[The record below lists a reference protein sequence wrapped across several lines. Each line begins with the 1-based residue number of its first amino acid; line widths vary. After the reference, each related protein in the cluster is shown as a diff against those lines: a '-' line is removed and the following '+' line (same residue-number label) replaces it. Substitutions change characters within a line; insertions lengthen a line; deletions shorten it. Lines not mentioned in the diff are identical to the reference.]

1 MSEKTYNLAEQIALE
16 QMARES
22 GMEQQKE
29 RLLDRARMFCNAP
42 ADSAV
47 INPTHNYRQGQ
58 IKTAD
63 ELLRFLEG
71 K

>member
-1 MSEKTYNLAEQIALE
+1 MTSKTAEQIALE
-16 QMARES
+16 EMARES
-22 GMEQQKE
+22 GMLEQKDRTLQ
-29 RLLDRARMFCNAP
+29 RARMFCNAP

-47 INPTHNYRQGQ
+47 INPTHNYRKGQ

>member
-1 MSEKTYNLAEQIALE
+1 MSKTAEQIALE
-16 QMARES
+16 EMAKEY
-22 GMEQQKE
+22 GMLQQKE
-29 RLLDRARMFCNAP
+29 RTLERARMFCNAP
-42 ADSAV
+42 ANSTML
-47 INPTHNYRQGQ
+47 NPTHNYRQGQ

>member
-1 MSEKTYNLAEQIALE
+1 MTSKTAEQIALE

-22 GMEQQKE
+22 GMLEQKDRTLQ
-29 RLLDRARMFCNAP
+29 RARMFCNAP

>member
-1 MSEKTYNLAEQIALE
+1 MASKTAEQIALE

-22 GMEQQKE
+22 GMQEQKDRTLE
-29 RLLDRARMFCNAP
+29 RARMFCNAP
-42 ADSAV
+42 VYSAALQ
-47 INPTHNYRQGQ
+47 PMLGYRQGQ

>member
-1 MSEKTYNLAEQIALE
+1 MTSKTAEQIALE

-22 GMEQQKE
+22 GMLEQNIRMLE
-29 RLLDRARMFCNAP
+29 RARMFCNTP

-47 INPTHNYRQGQ
+47 FHVGQRIRQGQ

>member
-1 MSEKTYNLAEQIALE
+1 MTKTAEQIALE

-22 GMEQQKE
+22 GMLEQKE
-29 RLLDRARMFCNAP
+29 RTLDRARMFCNAP
-42 ADSAV
+42 VNSAV
-47 INPTHNYRQGQ
+47 INPVHNYRQGQ

-71 K
+71 KK

>member
-1 MSEKTYNLAEQIALE
+1 MTSKTAEQIALE

-22 GMEQQKE
+22 GMLEQKDRTLQ
-29 RLLDRARMFCNAP
+29 RARMFCNEP
-42 ADSAV
+42 ANSAV